1 MKNTESSL
9 QVRRPGFNSRQ
20 EQWCFFFCLRRRV
33 QICSGAKPVTY
44 PMDTGD
50 LSSGVKGPGRE
61 ADLLPPLV
69 PKLRMIGDYTSTP
82 PYDFTA
88 W

>member
-1 MKNTESSL
+1 
-9 QVRRPGFNSRQ
+9 
-20 EQWCFFFCLRRRV
+20 
-33 QICSGAKPVTY
+33 
-44 PMDTGD
+44 MDTGD

-88 W
+88 WYLVKHRDNIYLLNFCITQ